1 MIGFTTIGT
10 NNLNKSIKFYDE
22 LLSVIGVAGIKETE
36 RLKIYGTVNDQGS
49 LAIIIP
55 FNKKKHEPGNGN
67 MVAINAEN
75 KKNIDSLYSKAIEL
89 GASSE
94 GDPGERSPTFYGA
107 YIRDLDGNKICFYC
121 RP

>member
-10 NNLNKSIKFYDE
+10 NNLNRSIKFYDE

-55 FNKKKHEPGNGN
+55 FNKSSTLTSSPT
-67 MVAINAEN
+67 II
-75 KKNIDSLYSKAIEL
+75 NIDEYP
-89 GASSE
+89 
-94 GDPGERSPTFYGA
+94 D
-107 YIRDLDGNKICFYC
+107 
-121 RP
+121 